1 MVRRTNTNGAK
12 RSAHPH
18 RAVVPGTNTKGARKK
33 HTRKLKCVR
42 KRGIIVNGDFMK
54 KIQQIEIYERDR
66 YVVKA
71 NELIQKSRFNLTLQ
85 QQKIVLYLISQIE
98 RNDKE
103 FKLYSFSIQQFCKVC
118 GINYTSG
125 KNYNDLKEAIKEI
138 AQKVLWIKLPNG
150 KETTVRWIEKAY
162 IDRNTGTIEIRLD
175 EDMKPYLLQLRDNF
189 TQYEL
194 VWTLQFNSKYSIRL
208 YELIKSIHYHDLD
221 PYERTYDIDELKR
234 LLDAETYKTY
244 QHFKDRALQVAVDE
258 INSTSDKLVSFVPIK
273 DGRAVKKIQLHI
285 ESKDQGERI
294 KLRKAIEQDLGS
306 NQVSMWEM
314 LDELYNGKRP
324 D

>member
-1 MVRRTNTNGAK
+1 
-12 RSAHPH
+12 
-18 RAVVPGTNTKGARKK
+18 
-33 HTRKLKCVR
+33 
-42 KRGIIVNGDFMK
+42 MK
-54 KIQQIEIYERDR
+54 KTQQIEIYERDR

-138 AQKVLWIKLPNG
+138 AQKVLWIRLPNG
-150 KETTVRWIEKAY
+150 KEATVRWIEKAY

-273 DGRAVKKIQLHI
+273 DGRAVKKIRLHI

-314 LDELYNGKRP
+314 LDELYNGKQQVRGCP
-324 D
+324 LMIKCGQNLL

>member
-1 MVRRTNTNGAK
+1 M
-12 RSAHPH
+12 
-18 RAVVPGTNTKGARKK
+18 
-33 HTRKLKCVR
+33 KCVR
-42 KRGIIVNGDFMK
+42 KRGIIVDGDFMK

-273 DGRAVKKIQLHI
+273 DGRAVKKIRLHI

-324 D
+324 E

>member
-1 MVRRTNTNGAK
+1 
-12 RSAHPH
+12 
-18 RAVVPGTNTKGARKK
+18 
-33 HTRKLKCVR
+33 
-42 KRGIIVNGDFMK
+42 MK
-54 KIQQIEIYERDR
+54 KTQQIEIYERDR

-138 AQKVLWIKLPNG
+138 AQKVLWIRLPNG
-150 KETTVRWIEKAY
+150 KEATVRWIEKAY

-194 VWTLQFNSKYSIRL
+194 IWTLQFNSKYSIRL

-273 DGRAVKKIQLHI
+273 DGRAVKKIRLHI

-314 LDELYNGKRP
+314 LDELYNGKQQVRGCP
-324 D
+324 LMIKCGQNLL

>member
-1 MVRRTNTNGAK
+1 M
-12 RSAHPH
+12 
-18 RAVVPGTNTKGARKK
+18 
-33 HTRKLKCVR
+33 KCVR

-273 DGRAVKKIQLHI
+273 DGRAVKKIRLHI

-314 LDELYNGKRP
+314 LDELYNGKQ
-324 D
+324 

>member
-1 MVRRTNTNGAK
+1 M
-12 RSAHPH
+12 
-18 RAVVPGTNTKGARKK
+18 
-33 HTRKLKCVR
+33 KCVR

-138 AQKVLWIKLPNG
+138 AQKVLWIRLPNG

-273 DGRAVKKIQLHI
+273 DGRAVKKIRLHI
-285 ESKDQGERI
+285 ESKDQCERI

-324 D
+324 E

>member
-1 MVRRTNTNGAK
+1 M
-12 RSAHPH
+12 
-18 RAVVPGTNTKGARKK
+18 
-33 HTRKLKCVR
+33 KCVR
-42 KRGIIVNGDFMK
+42 KRGIIVDGDFMK

-138 AQKVLWIKLPNG
+138 AQKVLWIRLPNG

-273 DGRAVKKIQLHI
+273 DGRAVKKIRLHI

-324 D
+324 E

>member
-1 MVRRTNTNGAK
+1 M
-12 RSAHPH
+12 
-18 RAVVPGTNTKGARKK
+18 
-33 HTRKLKCVR
+33 KCVR

-273 DGRAVKKIQLHI
+273 DGRAVKKIRLHI

-324 D
+324 E

>member
-1 MVRRTNTNGAK
+1 MG
-12 RSAHPH
+12 
-18 RAVVPGTNTKGARKK
+18 
-33 HTRKLKCVR
+33 KLKCVR

>member
-1 MVRRTNTNGAK
+1 M
-12 RSAHPH
+12 
-18 RAVVPGTNTKGARKK
+18 
-33 HTRKLKCVR
+33 KCVR

-175 EDMKPYLLQLRDNF
+175 EDMKPYLLQLKDNF

-273 DGRAVKKIQLHI
+273 DGRAVKKIRLHI

>member
-1 MVRRTNTNGAK
+1 
-12 RSAHPH
+12 
-18 RAVVPGTNTKGARKK
+18 
-33 HTRKLKCVR
+33 
-42 KRGIIVNGDFMK
+42 MK

-273 DGRAVKKIQLHI
+273 DGRAVKKIRLHI

-294 KLRKAIEQDLGS
+294 KLRKAIEQELGS

-314 LDELYNGKRP
+314 LDELYNGKQQVRGCP
-324 D
+324 LMVKCGQTLL

>member
-1 MVRRTNTNGAK
+1 M
-12 RSAHPH
+12 
-18 RAVVPGTNTKGARKK
+18 
-33 HTRKLKCVR
+33 KCVR

-138 AQKVLWIKLPNG
+138 AQKVLWIRLPNG

-273 DGRAVKKIQLHI
+273 DGRAVKKIRLHI

-314 LDELYNGKRP
+314 LDELYNGKQ
-324 D
+324 

>member
-1 MVRRTNTNGAK
+1 
-12 RSAHPH
+12 
-18 RAVVPGTNTKGARKK
+18 
-33 HTRKLKCVR
+33 
-42 KRGIIVNGDFMK
+42 MK

-138 AQKVLWIKLPNG
+138 AQKVLWIRLPNG
-150 KETTVRWIEKAY
+150 KEATVRWIEKAY

-273 DGRAVKKIQLHI
+273 DGRAVKKIRLHI

-314 LDELYNGKRP
+314 LDELYNGKQQVRGCP
-324 D
+324 LMVKCGQNLM

>member
-1 MVRRTNTNGAK
+1 M
-12 RSAHPH
+12 
-18 RAVVPGTNTKGARKK
+18 
-33 HTRKLKCVR
+33 KCVR
-42 KRGIIVNGDFMK
+42 KHGIIVNGDFMK
-54 KIQQIEIYERDR
+54 KTQQIEIYERDR

-138 AQKVLWIKLPNG
+138 AQKVLWIRLPNG
-150 KETTVRWIEKAY
+150 KEATVRWIEKAY

-273 DGRAVKKIQLHI
+273 DGRAVKKIRLHI

-314 LDELYNGKRP
+314 LDELYNGKQ
-324 D
+324 

>member
-1 MVRRTNTNGAK
+1 M
-12 RSAHPH
+12 
-18 RAVVPGTNTKGARKK
+18 
-33 HTRKLKCVR
+33 KCVR

-273 DGRAVKKIQLHI
+273 DGRAVKKIRLHI

>member
-1 MVRRTNTNGAK
+1 M
-12 RSAHPH
+12 
-18 RAVVPGTNTKGARKK
+18 
-33 HTRKLKCVR
+33 KCVR

-138 AQKVLWIKLPNG
+138 AQKVLWVMLPNG
-150 KETTVRWIEKAY
+150 KEATIRWIEKAY

-175 EDMKPYLLQLRDNF
+175 EDMKPYLLQLKDNF

-194 VWTLQFNSKYSIRL
+194 VWTLKFNSKYSIRL
-208 YELIKSIHYHDLD
+208 YELIKSIHYHELD

-234 LLDAETYKTY
+234 LLDAEVYKTY
-244 QHFKDRALQVAVDE
+244 QHFKDRALQIAVDE
-258 INSTSDKLVSFVPIK
+258 INSTSDKLVSFTPIK
-273 DGRAVKKIQLHI
+273 NGRAVKKILLHI
-285 ESKDQGERI
+285 ESKETGERI
-294 KLRKAIEQDLGS
+294 RLRNEIEQDLGT
-306 NQVSMWEM
+306 NQVSVWDI
-314 LDELYNGKRP
+314 LDEAYNGKRP

>member
-1 MVRRTNTNGAK
+1 
-12 RSAHPH
+12 
-18 RAVVPGTNTKGARKK
+18 
-33 HTRKLKCVR
+33 
-42 KRGIIVNGDFMK
+42 MK
-54 KIQQIEIYERDR
+54 KTQQIEIYERDR

-258 INSTSDKLVSFVPIK
+258 INATSDKLVSFVPLK
-273 DGRAVKKIQLHI
+273 DGRAVKKIRLHI

-314 LDELYNGKRP
+314 LDELYNGKQQVARSVTMSRKDRP
-324 D
+324 YCKRKTQASSKEVLK

>member
-1 MVRRTNTNGAK
+1 M
-12 RSAHPH
+12 
-18 RAVVPGTNTKGARKK
+18 
-33 HTRKLKCVR
+33 KCVR

-138 AQKVLWIKLPNG
+138 AQKVLWIRLPNG

-273 DGRAVKKIQLHI
+273 DGRAVKKIRLHI

-324 D
+324 E

>member
-1 MVRRTNTNGAK
+1 M
-12 RSAHPH
+12 
-18 RAVVPGTNTKGARKK
+18 
-33 HTRKLKCVR
+33 KCVR

>member
-1 MVRRTNTNGAK
+1 M
-12 RSAHPH
+12 
-18 RAVVPGTNTKGARKK
+18 
-33 HTRKLKCVR
+33 KCVR

-138 AQKVLWIKLPNG
+138 AQKVLWIRLPNG

-273 DGRAVKKIQLHI
+273 DGRAVKKIRLHI

>member
-1 MVRRTNTNGAK
+1 
-12 RSAHPH
+12 
-18 RAVVPGTNTKGARKK
+18 
-33 HTRKLKCVR
+33 
-42 KRGIIVNGDFMK
+42 MK

-273 DGRAVKKIQLHI
+273 DGRAVKKIRLHI

-314 LDELYNGKRP
+314 LDELYNGKQQVRGCP
-324 D
+324 LMVKCGQNLM

>member
-1 MVRRTNTNGAK
+1 
-12 RSAHPH
+12 
-18 RAVVPGTNTKGARKK
+18 
-33 HTRKLKCVR
+33 
-42 KRGIIVNGDFMK
+42 MK

-138 AQKVLWIKLPNG
+138 AQKVLWIRLPNG
-150 KETTVRWIEKAY
+150 KEATVRWIEKAY

-273 DGRAVKKIQLHI
+273 DGRAVKKIRLHI

-314 LDELYNGKRP
+314 LDELYNGKQQVRGCP
-324 D
+324 LMIKCGQNLL

>member
-1 MVRRTNTNGAK
+1 
-12 RSAHPH
+12 
-18 RAVVPGTNTKGARKK
+18 
-33 HTRKLKCVR
+33 
-42 KRGIIVNGDFMK
+42 MK
-54 KIQQIEIYERDR
+54 KKQQLEPYDRDKL
-66 YVVKA
+66 VVKA
-71 NELIQKSRFNLTLQ
+71 NELIQKSRFNLSLQ
-85 QQKIVLYLISQIE
+85 QQKIILYLISQID

-103 FKLYSFSIQQFCKVC
+103 FKLYSFSIQHFCKVC
-118 GINYTSG
+118 GIDYTNG
-125 KNYNDLKEAIKEI
+125 KNYIGLKEAIKEI
-138 AQKVLWIKLPNG
+138 AQKVLWVMLPNG
-150 KETTVRWIEKAY
+150 KEATIRWIEKAY

-175 EDMKPYLLQLRDNF
+175 EDMKPYLLQLKDNF

-194 VWTLQFNSKYSIRL
+194 VWTLKFNSKYSIRL
-208 YELIKSIHYHDLD
+208 YELIKSIHYHELD

>member
-1 MVRRTNTNGAK
+1 M
-12 RSAHPH
+12 
-18 RAVVPGTNTKGARKK
+18 
-33 HTRKLKCVR
+33 KCVR
-42 KRGIIVNGDFMK
+42 KRGIIVDGDFMK

-138 AQKVLWIKLPNG
+138 AQKVLWIRLPNG
-150 KETTVRWIEKAY
+150 KEATVRWIEKAY

-273 DGRAVKKIQLHI
+273 DGRAVKKIRLHI

-324 D
+324 E

>member
-1 MVRRTNTNGAK
+1 M
-12 RSAHPH
+12 
-18 RAVVPGTNTKGARKK
+18 
-33 HTRKLKCVR
+33 KCVR

-208 YELIKSIHYHDLD
+208 YELIKSIHYHDLY

>member
-1 MVRRTNTNGAK
+1 M
-12 RSAHPH
+12 
-18 RAVVPGTNTKGARKK
+18 GT
-33 HTRKLKCVR
+33 LKCVR

-138 AQKVLWIKLPNG
+138 AQKVLWIRLPNG
-150 KETTVRWIEKAY
+150 KEATVRWIEKAY

-273 DGRAVKKIQLHI
+273 DGRAVKKIRLHI

-324 D
+324 E

>member
-1 MVRRTNTNGAK
+1 M
-12 RSAHPH
+12 
-18 RAVVPGTNTKGARKK
+18 
-33 HTRKLKCVR
+33 KCVR

-125 KNYNDLKEAIKEI
+125 KNYNDLKEALKEI

>member
-1 MVRRTNTNGAK
+1 
-12 RSAHPH
+12 
-18 RAVVPGTNTKGARKK
+18 
-33 HTRKLKCVR
+33 
-42 KRGIIVNGDFMK
+42 MK

-273 DGRAVKKIQLHI
+273 DGRAVKKIRLHI

-314 LDELYNGKRP
+314 LDELYNGKQQVRGCP
-324 D
+324 LMVKCGQTLL

>member
-1 MVRRTNTNGAK
+1 M
-12 RSAHPH
+12 
-18 RAVVPGTNTKGARKK
+18 
-33 HTRKLKCVR
+33 KCVR

-138 AQKVLWIKLPNG
+138 AQKVLWIRLPNG
-150 KETTVRWIEKAY
+150 KEATVRWIEKAY

-273 DGRAVKKIQLHI
+273 DGRAVKKIRLHI

-314 LDELYNGKRP
+314 LDELYNGKQ
-324 D
+324 